1 VKIVDQRVI
10 NKQSK
15 DEIRR
20 ELENSCS
27 RLKKFTDKCK
37 KFVDKY
43 SDRIVELIE
52 KELKPETVCKELSF
66 CVTID
71 QPDTQ
76 DYDSGLEIFLRA
88 EKEPDEAIKEEPQCV
103 ICEFVMSKLD
113 DELNN
118 NKTDAKI
125 KDSLR
130 HICGK
135 MPSTVS
141 KTCNQFIDYYFD
153 MIIVLLEMMKPAE
166 VCGYMKLCPAAQKL
180 DETMIEEIQGNL
192 YECAVCKG
200 LVEGLD
206 TIIEDPYTD
215 TTLENLEEKLCEKF
229 TGKYLPKCH
238 DIAKTYGIVIINLL
252 KNLTDSDQICYKLDL
267 CWYSGE
273 DDLTGMLKLT

>member
-1 VKIVDQRVI
+1 M
-10 NKQSK
+10 
-15 DEIRR
+15 
-20 ELENSCS
+20 
-27 RLKKFTDKCK
+27 
-37 KFVDKY
+37 
-43 SDRIVELIE
+43 
-52 KELKPETVCKELSF
+52 
-66 CVTID
+66 TID
-71 QPDTQ
+71 EPDAQ
-76 DYDSGLEIFLRA
+76 DYDSGLEIWLRA
-88 EKEPDEAIKEEPQCV
+88 EREPDEAIKEEPQCV
-103 ICEFVMSKLD
+103 ICEFVMAKLD

-153 MIIVLLEMMKPAE
+153 MIIVLLETMKPAE
-166 VCGYMKLCPAAQKL
+166 VCGYMKLCPAQKF
-180 DETMIEEIQGNL
+180 DEMMIEEIQSNL

-229 TGKYLPKCH
+229 TGKYLPKVCWH
-238 DIAKTYGIVIINLL
+238 LIQLRLIAELINFPFPFAVP
-252 KNLTDSDQICYKLDL
+252 
-267 CWYSGE
+267 
-273 DDLTGMLKLT
+273 